1 MSLFAAL
8 DNLGNTKY
16 VGEVPRGA
24 ACGCF
29 CAECRSPLVAKQ
41 GPDQIWHFA
50 HEASQ
55 ERPQCLPGSINLLRH
70 LAISLLLAPDTMSL
84 PECQHTMSLN
94 RGYGALTGEAKWQ
107 LPIATIIERNL
118 DAPYAK
124 SVAAMQPVDLPDCRI
139 GLWVQIGDLA
149 IDDNGF
155 FEGVLIYHCGAPSKG
170 TITTHASAIEYL
182 QNNSRMYW
190 QRMPD
195 VYGVLRQAQE
205 ELKQRLDAQE
215 AHNHPFQGERLQS
228 LSFAR
233 ALMRQQISARWAP
246 PPAVSPTQTKTDS
259 PSWAKLKRKNSSYFA
274 FRMSADTAYWV
285 AMESADHEGYY
296 VVPGNC
302 YWDGWDEALP
312 PSLGVADLTLGAYRG
327 DGPVIQATQAM
338 RRLGVDA
345 SRIDSDVSVI
355 CAFTGWQAPTE

>member
-1 MSLFAAL
+1 MELHAVAS
-8 DNLGNTKY
+8 
-16 VGEVPRGA
+16 VPS
-24 ACGCF
+24 
-29 CAECRSPLVAKQ
+29 AEAPWWRSKARN
-41 GPDQIWHFA
+41 QIWHFA

-107 LPIATIIERNL
+107 LPIATIMGRNL

-215 AHNHPFQGERLQS
+215 AHNHPFQGERLRS
-228 LSFAR
+228 LSSR
-233 ALMRQQISARWAP
+233 EPSCVNRYPLGGLRLLQSHQRRRRPTAP
-246 PPAVSPTQTKTDS
+246 AGPSSSGKTGLFCVSNE
-259 PSWAKLKRKNSSYFA
+259 R
-274 FRMSADTAYWV
+274 RHGV
-285 AMESADHEGYY
+285 
-296 VVPGNC
+296 
-302 YWDGWDEALP
+302 
-312 PSLGVADLTLGAYRG
+312 LGRN
-327 DGPVIQATQAM
+327 
-338 RRLGVDA
+338 GV
-345 SRIDSDVSVI
+345 SR
-355 CAFTGWQAPTE
+355 P